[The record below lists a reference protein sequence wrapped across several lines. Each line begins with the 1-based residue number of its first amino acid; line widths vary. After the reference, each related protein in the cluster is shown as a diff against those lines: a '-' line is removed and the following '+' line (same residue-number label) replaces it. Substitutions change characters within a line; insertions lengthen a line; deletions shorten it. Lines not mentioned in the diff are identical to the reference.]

1 MEALKMPVRRSLTA
15 DLVEQLK
22 QRMQAGSLV
31 PGDRLPT
38 ERVLGIELGVSR
50 TVVREAIARLSAEG
64 WVEAR
69 QGSGVFVVTPAPQ
82 AFQVTATELEDLR
95 DVMRLL
101 ELRLAVE
108 TEMAGLAAERRN
120 QRDITELKE
129 KCAAIAT
136 SIQAGGDGT
145 LEDSALHATIAKTT
159 RNHYFIRFNEFLGA
173 RLVPPRKLAVSRDQ
187 ENERLKYLD
196 KIQGEHEAIVSAIS
210 DGDVE
215 AARAAARSHLENSLQ
230 RHKRRAAEAKAKVS
244 EIKPKPADR

>member
-22 QRMQAGSLV
+22 QRMKAGGLV

-69 QGSGVFVVTPAPQ
+69 QGSGVFVITPAPQ

-129 KCAAIAT
+129 KCAAISA
-136 SIQAGGDGT
+136 SINAGGDGIN
-145 LEDSALHATIAKTT
+145 EDSALHAAIAKAT
-159 RNHYFIRFNEFLGA
+159 RNHYFMRFNDFLGA
-173 RLVPPRKLAVSRDQ
+173 RLVPPRTLAVRRDQ
-187 ENERLKYLD
+187 ETERLKYLD
-196 KIQGEHEAIVSAIS
+196 KIQEEHEAIVLAIA
-210 DGDVE
+210 DGNVE

-230 RHKRRAAEAKAKVS
+230 RHKCRAAEAKATVAA
-244 EIKPKPADR
+244 IKTRAAD